1 MHAAAPAKKT
11 NGGIPVMKKIVTP
24 VLLLTLAAFIAT
36 SALAA
41 DGGNPRKG
49 KHLFKKNCKT
59 CHSADGAGGDL
70 TPMAKTQ
77 AQWDRFFDKK
87 KHGEEGWKDLS
98 EQDLKD
104 IQQFLF
110 DHAADS
116 PQPQT
121 CG

>member
-1 MHAAAPAKKT
+1 MHKLSRLLIA
-11 NGGIPVMKKIVTP
+11 
-24 VLLLTLAAFIAT
+24 LLLVAFAASSVLAAE
-36 SALAA
+36 
-41 DGGNPRKG
+41 GGNPKKG
-49 KHLFKKNCKT
+49 KYLFKKHCKT
-59 CHSADGAGGDL
+59 CHVEGGQSEAL
-70 TPMAKTQ
+70 TPLSKTQ
-77 AQWDRFFDKK
+77 AQWDRFFERDKHEK
-87 KHGEEGWKDLS
+87 KPEVLEGLS

>member
-1 MHAAAPAKKT
+1 
-11 NGGIPVMKKIVTP
+11 MKKLIKP
-24 VLLLTLAAFIAT
+24 VLFLTLAAFVAT
-36 SALAA
+36 AALASE
-41 DGGNPRKG
+41 GGNPRKG
-49 KHLFKKNCKT
+49 KHLFKKTCKT
-59 CHSADGAGGDL
+59 CHGSGAAGGEL
-70 TPMAKTQ
+70 TPMSKTQ

-87 KHGEEGWKDLS
+87 KHNTEGWKDLS
-98 EQDLKD
+98 DQDLKD

>member
-1 MHAAAPAKKT
+1 MKT
-11 NGGIPVMKKIVTP
+11 LQKLLVGMLLVTFASTA
-24 VLLLTLAAFIAT
+24 VLAAE
-36 SALAA
+36 
-41 DGGNPRKG
+41 GGNPKKG
-49 KHLFKKNCKT
+49 KYLFKKNCKT
-59 CHSADGAGGDL
+59 CHSEGAAGGDL
-70 TPMAKTQ
+70 TPLSKTQ
-77 AQWDRFFDKK
+77 AQWDRFFEKDKHEK
-87 KHGEEGWKDLS
+87 KPEVFKGMS

>member
-1 MHAAAPAKKT
+1 
-11 NGGIPVMKKIVTP
+11 MKKILKP
-24 VLLLTLAAFIAT
+24 VLIFTLVAFVAT
-36 SALAA
+36 AALASE
-41 DGGNPRKG
+41 GGNPRKG
-49 KHLFKKNCKT
+49 KHLFKKTCKA
-59 CHSADGAGGDL
+59 CHNEGGQGGDL
-70 TPMAKTQ
+70 TPMSKTQ

-87 KHGEEGWKDLS
+87 KHGEEGWKDIS
-98 EQDLKD
+98 DEDLKD

>member
-1 MHAAAPAKKT
+1 MRKLLKAT
-11 NGGIPVMKKIVTP
+11 
-24 VLLLTLAAFIAT
+24 LLLSLAALIAV

-41 DGGNPRKG
+41 EGGNPRKG
-49 KHLFKKNCKT
+49 KHLYKKSCKS
-59 CHSADGAGGDL
+59 CHGSGGAGGEL
-70 TPMAKTQ
+70 TPMSKTQ

-87 KHGEEGWKDLS
+87 KHDEDAWKGLS
-98 EQDLKD
+98 EKDMQDV
-104 IQQFLF
+104 QQFLF

>member
-1 MHAAAPAKKT
+1 
-11 NGGIPVMKKIVTP
+11 MKKLFTP
-24 VLLLTLAAFIAT
+24 ILFIALAAFIAT

-41 DGGNPRKG
+41 EGGNPRKG
-49 KHLFKKNCKT
+49 KHLYKKSCKT
-59 CHSADGAGGDL
+59 CHSSGGEGGEV
-70 TPMAKTQ
+70 TPMTKTQ
-77 AQWDRFFDKK
+77 SQWDRIFKKK
-87 KHGEEGWKDLS
+87 KHDEESWKNLS